1 MWPTPASLTLRRAS
15 CGTSGCTSLLIFPAP
30 FSFPLKRASLL
41 TAINFWEQVS
51 STRAFYLM
59 LLLIAFM
66 LSLFQRRESM
76 EDRAS
81 KQSLL
86 PALHPNSPPLFF
98 PTRCQGRQI
107 ARPFFTKERI
117 SDFHIFDQTS
127 AKALNL
133 IANRAVAYAPIDVQ
147 DLLQRFT
154 LDAAALFLWGHALNT
169 LDLPLTQ
176 PGRVVLGPKG
186 SAPADGGSEWDMFTN
201 AFETVAVLIT
211 RRGVQGDTWPL
222 LELLKDKTE
231 EPIQV
236 IMDWL
241 EPLVREALDRKSKRM
256 EASWGDAKVSS
267 RNEETVFLDY
277 LADQTDGAHTLFS
290 SSPRGGWSLSHVLHA
305 DVEHIRYEI
314 ITFLIASRDTVSAQ
328 KFDRSQALRDL

>member
-1 MWPTPASLTLRRAS
+1 
-15 CGTSGCTSLLIFPAP
+15 
-30 FSFPLKRASLL
+30 
-41 TAINFWEQVS
+41 
-51 STRAFYLM
+51 
-59 LLLIAFM
+59 
-66 LSLFQRRESM
+66 M
-76 EDRAS
+76 EDRAWS
-81 KQSLL
+81 HT
-86 PALHPNSPPLFF
+86 ASPFFPLSIRTSHIFLFF
-98 PTRCQGRQI
+98 PPQGRQI

-133 IANRAVAYAPIDVQ
+133 IANRAAAYAPIDVQ

-186 SAPADGGSEWDMFTN
+186 SAPADGGSEWDEFTN

-222 LELLKDKTE
+222 LELFKDKTE

-241 EPLVREALDRKSKRM
+241 EPLVRQAMDRKAKRM
-256 EASWGDAKVSS
+256 EGDAKTSAHD
-267 RNEETVFLDY
+267 EDTVFLDY
-277 LADQTDGAHTLFS
+277 LSDRTDGASFLSSWWAVVGTRVVGRCRTHTL
-290 SSPRGGWSLSHVLHA
+290 
-305 DVEHIRYEI
+305 
-314 ITFLIASRDTVSAQ
+314 
-328 KFDRSQALRDL
+328 

>member
-1 MWPTPASLTLRRAS
+1 
-15 CGTSGCTSLLIFPAP
+15 
-30 FSFPLKRASLL
+30 
-41 TAINFWEQVS
+41 
-51 STRAFYLM
+51 M

-66 LSLFQRRESM
+66 LSLLQRRKSV

-81 KQSLL
+81 SHTA
-86 PALHPNSPPLFF
+86 PSSPRSPSELTPHSFSS
-98 PTRCQGRQI
+98 QGRQI

-127 AKALNL
+127 AKAINL
-133 IANRAVAYAPIDVQ
+133 IANRAAARAPIDVQ
-147 DLLQRFT
+147 DLLQRVT

-186 SAPADGGSEWDMFTN
+186 SAPADGGSEWDVFTN
-201 AFETVAVLIT
+201 AFETLAVLIT

-222 LELLKDKTE
+222 LELFKDKTE

-241 EPLVREALDRKSKRM
+241 EPLVRRALDRKTKRM

-267 RNEETVFLDY
+267 RDDETVFLDY
-277 LADQTDGAHTLFS
+277 LADQSDGTHALFS
-290 SSPRGGWSLSHVLHA
+290 LVGG
-305 DVEHIRYEI
+305 R
-314 ITFLIASRDTVSAQ
+314 
-328 KFDRSQALRDL
+328 

>member
-1 MWPTPASLTLRRAS
+1 LT
-15 CGTSGCTSLLIFPAP
+15 
-30 FSFPLKRASLL
+30 
-41 TAINFWEQVS
+41 
-51 STRAFYLM
+51 

-66 LSLFQRRESM
+66 LSLLQRRKSV
-76 EDRAS
+76 EDRALS
-81 KQSLL
+81 
-86 PALHPNSPPLFF
+86 HSPIFSPLSIRTYLPLFSPSRF
-98 PTRCQGRQI
+98 QGRQI

-133 IANRAVAYAPIDVQ
+133 IANRAAACAPIDVQ
-147 DLLQRFT
+147 DLLQRVT

-186 SAPADGGSEWDMFTN
+186 SAPADGGSEWDVFTN
-201 AFETVAVLIT
+201 AFETLAVLIT

-222 LELLKDKTE
+222 LELFKDKTE

-241 EPLVREALDRKSKRM
+241 EPLVRRALDRKTKRM
-256 EASWGDAKVSS
+256 EASWGNAKVSS
-267 RNEETVFLDY
+267 RDDETVFLDY
-277 LADQTDGAHTLFS
+277 LADQSDGMRPF
-290 SSPRGGWSLSHVLHA
+290 SPRGWSLSHVL
-305 DVEHIRYEI
+305 
-314 ITFLIASRDTVSAQ
+314 
-328 KFDRSQALRDL
+328 